1 MNPNKLGSAAP
12 GGGAEK
18 TNSAAAEQNP
28 VKNFEVGKNS
38 EKPKTGAEIFELK
51 MHQIA
56 DRRDMIEQM
65 KMEGKLGF
73 DDYKTKKQALDL
85 VETKLTKLYNIYEN
99 REVNEAE
106 REKELEI
113 QNRHLEENKDSLR
126 KLSQD
131 KELPRGE
138 KMKLMES
145 FSERLVESSDKIEEI
160 KKAREMDERVYQLFG
175 GKSGEAA
182 AKTET
187 EEKTEG
193 QTEGQTE
200 EKTEKETEGKTEE
213 KTEKEAEEKTED
225 KSEENTEE
233 KIENKTESQTEEKAK
248 GKSEEST
255 EKSEAPEK
263 DEESKASEKKPT
275 STFSWTGGVGGPMF
289 FSGGSVP
296 TIKVNETVEGG
307 AVGNGTTEN
316 SKSENGTAGNTT
328 TENGTAGSKSGEG
341 STSGSAES
349 AGAKTE
355 ALNVTQKEVLKQAED
370 KFFQENLK
378 TLGGARAANG
388 YKEMDNRNFLMPLK
402 KPEAND
408 PDLASFDERNKLHN
422 ESIEKMKAFE
432 AKFDLDQIKLDVGR
446 AVGTGNLAKEFAFG
460 LYRID
465 ASRNEL
471 QKIIDSKR
479 SSEEEKRKAAKEL
492 EMLDQVKEGFLENI
506 GSHVGEKYSNEEI
519 ASVPESE
526 RKNAN
531 RYLFLQKVNGMM
543 KMPYNIALAHA
554 RMALSKAGKIFKK

>member
-18 TNSAAAEQNP
+18 VNSAAAEQNP
-28 VKNFEVGKNS
+28 VKNFEVEKNS

-65 KMEGKLGF
+65 KMDGKLGF
-73 DDYKTKKQALDL
+73 DDYKTKKHALDL

-113 QNRHLEENKDSLR
+113 QNRHFEESKDSLR

-145 FSERLVESSDKIEEI
+145 FSQRLVDSTDKIEEI

-175 GKSGEAA
+175 GKSGEAT
-182 AKTET
+182 KTET

-193 QTEGQTE
+193 
-200 EKTEKETEGKTEE
+200 KTEKEIEG
-213 KTEKEAEEKTED
+213 KTED

-233 KIENKTESQTEEKAK
+233 KIENKTESQTEEKT
-248 GKSEEST
+248 EEST
-255 EKSEAPEK
+255 DK
-263 DEESKASEKKPT
+263 SKASEKKPA

-289 FSGGSVP
+289 FSGASAP
-296 TIKVNETVEGG
+296 TVKVNKTAEGG
-307 AVGNGTTEN
+307 TAGNGAPENSTTENATAGNGTTEN
-316 SKSENGTAGNTT
+316 STAG
-328 TENGTAGSKSGEG
+328 GKSGEG
-341 STSGSAES
+341 SASGSAES

-378 TLGGARAANG
+378 TLGGAMAANG

-402 KPEAND
+402 KPEAGD
-408 PDLASFDERNKLHN
+408 PDLASFNERNKLHN

-446 AVGTGNLAKEFAFG
+446 AVYNGNMGKEFAFG

-471 QKIIDSKR
+471 QKIIDDKR
-479 SSEEEKRKAAKEL
+479 SSEEEKQKAMDEL

-531 RYLFLQKVNGMM
+531 RYLFLQKVNGIM
-543 KMPYNIALAHA
+543 KMPHNILLAHA
-554 RMALSKAGKIFKK
+554 RMALTKAGKIFKK

>member
-12 GGGAEK
+12 VGGAEK
-18 TNSAAAEQNP
+18 TSNFTAEQNP
-28 VKNFEVGKNS
+28 VKNFEAEKNS
-38 EKPKTGAEIFELK
+38 EKPKTGAEIFEMK

-145 FSERLVESSDKIEEI
+145 FSQRLVESSDKIEEI

-175 GKSGEAA
+175 GKPSEEKP
-182 AKTET
+182 KTETKEKTEGQAEKKTEKET
-187 EEKTEG
+187 EEKTED
-193 QTEGQTE
+193 TVEG
-200 EKTEKETEGKTEE
+200 
-213 KTEKEAEEKTED
+213 KTED

-233 KIENKTESQTEEKAK
+233 KIENKTESQTEEKTE
-248 GKSEEST
+248 GKT
-255 EKSEAPEK
+255 DKSEAP
-263 DEESKASEKKPT
+263 EKKPT

-289 FSGGSVP
+289 YSGASAPMV
-296 TIKVNETVEGG
+296 KVNKTVENSTT
-307 AVGNGTTEN
+307 GNGTSEN
-316 SKSENGTAGNTT
+316 SKAENSTAGNTT
-328 TENGTAGSKSGEG
+328 TENSTAGGKSGEG
-341 STSGSAES
+341 SASGSAES

-355 ALNVTQKEVLKQAED
+355 TLNVTQKEVLKQAED

-378 TLGGARAANG
+378 TLGGAMAANG

-408 PDLASFDERNKLHN
+408 PDFASFDERNKLHN

-432 AKFDLDQIKLDVGR
+432 KKFDLDQIKLDVGR
-446 AVGTGNLAKEFAFG
+446 AVYTGNVAKEFGIG

-465 ASRNEL
+465 VSRNEL

-479 SSEEEKRKAAKEL
+479 SSEEERQKAMKEL

-531 RYLFLQKVNGMM
+531 RYLFLKKVKGEMRN
-543 KMPYNIALAHA
+543 PYNIALTHA
-554 RMALSKAGKIFKK
+554 RMALTKAGKIFKK

>member
-18 TNSAAAEQNP
+18 VNSAAAEQNP
-28 VKNFEVGKNS
+28 MKNFEVEKNS

-51 MHQIA
+51 MHQIT

-65 KMEGKLGF
+65 KADGKLGF

-85 VETKLTKLYNIYEN
+85 VENKLTKLYNIYEN

-113 QNRHLEENKDSLR
+113 QNRHLEESKDSLR

-182 AKTET
+182 AKAETEEKSEGKTEKDT
-187 EEKTEG
+187 EEKTED
-193 QTEGQTE
+193 TVEG
-200 EKTEKETEGKTEE
+200 
-213 KTEKEAEEKTED
+213 KTED

-233 KIENKTESQTEEKAK
+233 KIENKTESQTEEKTE
-248 GKSEEST
+248 GKTEETS

-263 DEESKASEKKPT
+263 NEESKASEKKPT

-289 FSGGSVP
+289 FSGGSAP
-296 TIKVNETVEGG
+296 TVKVNKSAEG
-307 AVGNGTTEN
+307 A
-316 SKSENGTAGNTT
+316 
-328 TENGTAGSKSGEG
+328 
-341 STSGSAES
+341 GSAES
-349 AGAKTE
+349 AGVKTE
-355 ALNVTQKEVLKQAED
+355 ALNMTQKEVLKQAED

-378 TLGGARAANG
+378 TLGGAMAANG

-402 KPEAND
+402 KPEAGD

-471 QKIIDSKR
+471 QKIIDDKR
-479 SSEEEKRKAAKEL
+479 SSEEEKQKAMKEL

-506 GSHVGEKYSNEEI
+506 GSHTGEKYSNEEI
-519 ASVPESE
+519 ASVPENE

-543 KMPYNIALAHA
+543 KMPHNILLAHA
-554 RMALSKAGKIFKK
+554 RMALTKAGKIFKK

>member
-12 GGGAEK
+12 VGGAEK
-18 TNSAAAEQNP
+18 VNSAAAEQNP
-28 VKNFEVGKNS
+28 VKNFEVEKNS
-38 EKPKTGAEIFELK
+38 EKPKTGAEIFEMK

-65 KMEGKLGF
+65 KLEGKLGF

-85 VETKLTKLYNIYEN
+85 VENKLTKLYNIYEN

-113 QNRHLEENKDSLR
+113 QNRHFEESKDSLR

-145 FSERLVESSDKIEEI
+145 FSQRLVESSDKIEEI

-193 QTEGQTE
+193 
-200 EKTEKETEGKTEE
+200 

-225 KSEENTEE
+225 KSEEKTEE
-233 KIENKTESQTEEKAK
+233 KIENKTESQTEE
-248 GKSEEST
+248 SS
-255 EKSEAPEK
+255 EKSEAP
-263 DEESKASEKKPT
+263 EKKPT

-289 FSGGSVP
+289 YSGGNVPSVK
-296 TIKVNETVEGG
+296 INK
-307 AVGNGTTEN
+307 
-316 SKSENGTAGNTT
+316 T
-328 TENGTAGSKSGEG
+328 TENGTGSGESTGNSEGVGSGSSERTGTSGEG
-341 STSGSAES
+341 VAPGSVESTGVKS
-349 AGAKTE
+349 E
-355 ALNVTQKEVLKQAED
+355 ALNEAQKNVLRQAED

-378 TLGGARAANG
+378 TLGGAMAANG

-402 KPEAND
+402 KPEAGS

-432 AKFDLDQIKLDVGR
+432 KKFDLDQIKLDVGR
-446 AVGTGNLAKEFAFG
+446 AVYTGNVAKEFGIG

-471 QKIIDSKR
+471 QKIIDDKR
-479 SSEEEKRKAAKEL
+479 SSEEERQKAMKEL

-531 RYLFLQKVNGMM
+531 RYLFFKKVKGEMRN
-543 KMPYNIALAHA
+543 PYNIALTHA
-554 RMALSKAGKIFKK
+554 RMALTKAGKIFKK

>member
-12 GGGAEK
+12 VGGAEK
-18 TNSAAAEQNP
+18 TSNFTAEQNP
-28 VKNFEVGKNS
+28 VKNFEAEKNS
-38 EKPKTGAEIFELK
+38 EKPKTGAEIFEMK

-145 FSERLVESSDKIEEI
+145 FSQRLVESSDKIEEI

-175 GKSGEAA
+175 GKPSEEKP
-182 AKTET
+182 KTETKEKTEGQAEKKTEKET
-187 EEKTEG
+187 EEKTED
-193 QTEGQTE
+193 TVEG
-200 EKTEKETEGKTEE
+200 
-213 KTEKEAEEKTED
+213 KTED

-233 KIENKTESQTEEKAK
+233 KIENKTESQTEEKTE
-248 GKSEEST
+248 GKT
-255 EKSEAPEK
+255 DKSEAP
-263 DEESKASEKKPT
+263 EKKPT

-289 FSGGSVP
+289 YSGASAP
-296 TIKVNETVEGG
+296 TVKVNKTVENSTT
-307 AVGNGTTEN
+307 GNGTSEN
-316 SKSENGTAGNTT
+316 SKAGNGTIENGTTG
-328 TENGTAGSKSGEG
+328 GKSSEG
-341 STSGSAES
+341 SASGSAES

-378 TLGGARAANG
+378 TLGGAMAANG

-432 AKFDLDQIKLDVGR
+432 KKFDLDQIKLDVGR
-446 AVGTGNLAKEFAFG
+446 AVYTGNVAKEFGIG

-465 ASRNEL
+465 VSRNEL

-479 SSEEEKRKAAKEL
+479 SSEEEKQKAMKEL

-531 RYLFLQKVNGMM
+531 RYLFLKKVKGEMRN
-543 KMPYNIALAHA
+543 PYNIALTHA
-554 RMALSKAGKIFKK
+554 RMALSKASKILKK

>member
-65 KMEGKLGF
+65 KLDGKLGF

-113 QNRHLEENKDSLR
+113 QNRHLEESKDSLR

-138 KMKLMES
+138 KMKLMEG

-175 GKSGEAA
+175 GKSGEVA

-187 EEKTEG
+187 EEKVER
-193 QTEGQTE
+193 QTE
-200 EKTEKETEGKTEE
+200 EKTEKEIEG
-213 KTEKEAEEKTED
+213 KTED

-233 KIENKTESQTEEKAK
+233 KIENKTESQTEEKTE
-248 GKSEEST
+248 GKTEETS
-255 EKSEAPEK
+255 EKSE
-263 DEESKASEKKPT
+263 ASEKKPA

-289 FSGGSVP
+289 FSGGSAP
-296 TIKVNETVEGG
+296 TVKVNKSVEG
-307 AVGNGTTEN
+307 A
-316 SKSENGTAGNTT
+316 
-328 TENGTAGSKSGEG
+328 
-341 STSGSAES
+341 GSAET

-378 TLGGARAANG
+378 TLGGAMAANG

-402 KPEAND
+402 KPEANS

-432 AKFDLDQIKLDVGR
+432 KKFDLDQIKLDVGR
-446 AVGTGNLAKEFAFG
+446 AVYTGNVGREFGIG

-471 QKIIDSKR
+471 QKIIDDKR
-479 SSEEEKRKAAKEL
+479 SSEEEKQKAIKEL

-531 RYLFLQKVNGMM
+531 RYLFLQKVNGIM
-543 KMPYNIALAHA
+543 KMPHNILLAHA
-554 RMALSKAGKIFKK
+554 RMALTKASKIFKK

>member
-12 GGGAEK
+12 GVGAEK

-65 KMEGKLGF
+65 KADGKLGF

-113 QNRHLEENKDSLR
+113 QNRHLEESKDSLR

-131 KELPRGE
+131 KELTRDE

-145 FSERLVESSDKIEEI
+145 FSGRLVESSDKIEEI

-175 GKSGEAA
+175 GKSGEDKP
-182 AKTET
+182 KTET
-187 EEKTEG
+187 KEKTEG

-200 EKTEKETEGKTEE
+200 EKTEKETEGKSEE
-213 KTEKEAEEKTED
+213 K
-225 KSEENTEE
+225 TEE
-233 KIENKTESQTEEKAK
+233 KIENKTESQTEEKT
-248 GKSEEST
+248 EEST
-255 EKSEAPEK
+255 DK
-263 DEESKASEKKPT
+263 SKASEKKPA

-289 FSGGSVP
+289 YSGASAP
-296 TIKVNETVEGG
+296 TVKVNKTVENSTT
-307 AVGNGTTEN
+307 GNGTSEN
-316 SKSENGTAGNTT
+316 SKAENGTI
-328 TENGTAGSKSGEG
+328 ENGTTGGKSSEG
-341 STSGSAES
+341 SASGSAES
-349 AGAKTE
+349 AGGKTE

-378 TLGGARAANG
+378 TLGGAMAANG

-408 PDLASFDERNKLHN
+408 PDFASFEERNKLHN

-432 AKFDLDQIKLDVGR
+432 KKFDLDQIKLDVGR
-446 AVGTGNLAKEFAFG
+446 AVYTGNVAKEFGIG

-465 ASRNEL
+465 VSRNEL

-479 SSEEEKRKAAKEL
+479 SSEEEKQKAMDEL
-492 EMLDQVKEGFLENI
+492 AMLDQVKEGFLENI

-519 ASVPESE
+519 ASVPENE

-531 RYLFLQKVNGMM
+531 RFLFLKKVKGEMRN
-543 KMPYNIALAHA
+543 PYNIALTHA
-554 RMALSKAGKIFKK
+554 RMALSKASKILKK

>member
-18 TNSAAAEQNP
+18 TSNFTAEQNP
-28 VKNFEVGKNS
+28 VKNFESEKNS

-65 KMEGKLGF
+65 KADGKLGF

-113 QNRHLEENKDSLR
+113 QNRHLEESKDSLR
-126 KLSQD
+126 NLSQD
-131 KELPRGE
+131 KELTRDE

-145 FSERLVESSDKIEEI
+145 FSQRLVESSDKIEEI

-175 GKSGEAA
+175 GKSGEEKP
-182 AKTET
+182 KTET
-187 EEKTEG
+187 KEKTEG
-193 QTEGQTE
+193 QVE
-200 EKTEKETEGKTEE
+200 EKTEKETEEKTEDTAEGKTEE
-213 KTEKEAEEKTED
+213 KIKNKTED
-225 KSEENTEE
+225 
-233 KIENKTESQTEEKAK
+233 
-248 GKSEEST
+248 KSEEST
-255 EKSEAPEK
+255 EKSEATEK

-289 FSGGSVP
+289 YSGMGAPSVKINKITENATGSSEPTGNNEGIGGGSSER
-296 TIKVNETVEGG
+296 T
-307 AVGNGTTEN
+307 GN
-316 SKSENGTAGNTT
+316 
-328 TENGTAGSKSGEG
+328 SGEG
-341 STSGSAES
+341 TVSGSVES
-349 AGAKTE
+349 TGTKSE
-355 ALNVTQKEVLKQAED
+355 VLNEVQKNALKQAEE

-378 TLGGARAANG
+378 TLGRAMAANG

-408 PDLASFDERNKLHN
+408 PDFASFEERNKLHN

-432 AKFDLDQIKLDVGR
+432 KKFDLDQIKLDVGR
-446 AVGTGNLAKEFAFG
+446 AVYTGNVAKEFGIG

-465 ASRNEL
+465 VSRNEL

-479 SSEEEKRKAAKEL
+479 SSEEEKQKAMDEL
-492 EMLDQVKEGFLENI
+492 AMLDQVKEGFLENI

-519 ASVPESE
+519 ASVPENE

-531 RYLFLQKVNGMM
+531 RFLFLKKVKGEMRN
-543 KMPYNIALAHA
+543 PYNIALTHA
-554 RMALSKAGKIFKK
+554 RMALSKASKILKK

>member
-18 TNSAAAEQNP
+18 TGNFTAEQNP
-28 VKNFEVGKNS
+28 VKNFEVEKNS

-65 KMEGKLGF
+65 KLDGKLGF

-113 QNRHLEENKDSLR
+113 QNRHLEESKDSLR

-138 KMKLMES
+138 KMKLMEN
-145 FSERLVESSDKIEEI
+145 FSQRLVESSDKIEEI

-175 GKSGEAA
+175 GKSGEVA

-193 QTEGQTE
+193 
-200 EKTEKETEGKTEE
+200 KTEKEIEG
-213 KTEKEAEEKTED
+213 KTED

-233 KIENKTESQTEEKAK
+233 KIENKTESQTEEKTE
-248 GKSEEST
+248 GETEGSS
-255 EKSEAPEK
+255 EKSEAP
-263 DEESKASEKKPT
+263 EKKPT

-289 FSGGSVP
+289 YSGASAPMV
-296 TIKVNETVEGG
+296 KVNKTVENSTT
-307 AVGNGTTEN
+307 GNGTSEN
-316 SKSENGTAGNTT
+316 SKAENSTAGNTT
-328 TENGTAGSKSGEG
+328 TENSTAGGKSGEG
-341 STSGSAES
+341 SASGSAES

-378 TLGGARAANG
+378 TLGGAMAANG

-402 KPEAND
+402 KPEAGS

-432 AKFDLDQIKLDVGR
+432 KKFDLDQIKLDVGR
-446 AVGTGNLAKEFAFG
+446 AVYTGNVAKEFGIG

-465 ASRNEL
+465 VSRNEL

-479 SSEEEKRKAAKEL
+479 SSEEEKQKAMKEL

-531 RYLFLQKVNGMM
+531 RYLFLKKVKGEMRN
-543 KMPYNIALAHA
+543 PYNIALTHA
-554 RMALSKAGKIFKK
+554 RMALSKASKILKK

>member
-1 MNPNKLGSAAP
+1 MNPNKLGNVAP

-18 TNSAAAEQNP
+18 TGNFTAEQNP
-28 VKNFEVGKNS
+28 VRNFEVEKNS

-51 MHQIA
+51 MNQIA

-65 KMEGKLGF
+65 KLDGKLGF

-113 QNRHLEENKDSLR
+113 QNRHLEESKDSLR
-126 KLSQD
+126 NLSQD
-131 KELPRGE
+131 KELPRDE

-145 FSERLVESSDKIEEI
+145 FSQRLVESSDKIEEI

-182 AKTET
+182 KTEGKIGGKAEDKP
-187 EEKTEG
+187 EEKTES
-193 QTEGQTE
+193 
-200 EKTEKETEGKTEE
+200 KTEE
-213 KTEKEAEEKTED
+213 KPENKT
-225 KSEENTEE
+225 
-233 KIENKTESQTEEKAK
+233 ENKTESQTEEKTE
-248 GKSEEST
+248 GKTEESG
-255 EKSEAPEK
+255 EKSDAP
-263 DEESKASEKKPT
+263 EKKPT
-275 STFSWTGGVGGPMF
+275 STFSWTGGMGGPMF
-289 FSGGSVP
+289 FSGGSAP
-296 TIKVNETVEGG
+296 TVKVNKAAEG
-307 AVGNGTTEN
+307 A
-316 SKSENGTAGNTT
+316 
-328 TENGTAGSKSGEG
+328 
-341 STSGSAES
+341 GSAES

-378 TLGGARAANG
+378 TLGGAMAANG

-402 KPEAND
+402 KPEAGD
-408 PDLASFDERNKLHN
+408 LDLASFDERNKLHN

-432 AKFDLDQIKLDVGR
+432 AKFNLDNIKTDVSR
-446 AVGTGNLAKEFAFG
+446 AIYTGNAKLEFGIG

-471 QKIIDSKR
+471 QNIIDDKR
-479 SSEEEKRKAAKEL
+479 SSEEEKQKAIKEL

-506 GSHVGEKYSNEEI
+506 GSHTGEKYSNEEY

-526 RKNAN
+526 KKNAN
-531 RYLFLQKVNGMM
+531 GYLYLQKVRQEM
-543 KMPYNIALAHA
+543 KNPINILRAKF
-554 RMALSKAGKIFKK
+554 RIMFGNKDKK

>member
-1 MNPNKLGSAAP
+1 MNPNKLGSVAP

-28 VKNFEVGKNS
+28 VKNFEVEKNS
-38 EKPKTGAEIFELK
+38 EKLKTGAEIFELK

-65 KMEGKLGF
+65 KLEGKLSF

-113 QNRHLEENKDSLR
+113 QNRHLEESKDSLR

-131 KELPRGE
+131 KELPRNE

-145 FSERLVESSDKIEEI
+145 FSQRLVESSDKIEEI

-175 GKSGEAA
+175 GKPGEEKP
-182 AKTET
+182 KTET
-187 EEKTEG
+187 KEKTEG

-200 EKTEKETEGKTEE
+200 EKTEKETEDKSEG
-213 KTEKEAEEKTED
+213 KTED

-263 DEESKASEKKPT
+263 DEVSKAPEKKPT

-289 FSGGSVP
+289 FSGGSAP
-296 TIKVNETVEGG
+296 TVKVNKSVEG
-307 AVGNGTTEN
+307 A
-316 SKSENGTAGNTT
+316 
-328 TENGTAGSKSGEG
+328 
-341 STSGSAES
+341 GSAET

-355 ALNVTQKEVLKQAED
+355 ALNVTQKEVLRQAED

-378 TLGGARAANG
+378 TLGGAMAANG

-408 PDLASFDERNKLHN
+408 PDFASFEERNKLHN
-422 ESIEKMKAFE
+422 ESIEKMKTFE
-432 AKFDLDQIKLDVGR
+432 KKFDLDQIKLDVGR

-471 QKIIDSKR
+471 QKIIDDKR
-479 SSEEEKRKAAKEL
+479 SSEEEKQKAMKEL

-519 ASVPESE
+519 ASVPENE

-531 RYLFLQKVNGMM
+531 RYLFLKKVKGEMRN
-543 KMPYNIALAHA
+543 PYNIALTHA
-554 RMALSKAGKIFKK
+554 RMALSKASKIIKK

>member
-18 TNSAAAEQNP
+18 TGNFTAEQNP
-28 VKNFEVGKNS
+28 VKNFEVEKNS

-65 KMEGKLGF
+65 KLDGKLGF

-175 GKSGEAA
+175 GKSGEVA

-193 QTEGQTE
+193 
-200 EKTEKETEGKTEE
+200 KTEKEIEG
-213 KTEKEAEEKTED
+213 KTED

-233 KIENKTESQTEEKAK
+233 KIENKTESQTEEKT
-248 GKSEEST
+248 EEST
-255 EKSEAPEK
+255 DK
-263 DEESKASEKKPT
+263 SKASEKKPA

-289 FSGGSVP
+289 YSGASAP
-296 TIKVNETVEGG
+296 TVKVNKTAEGG
-307 AVGNGTTEN
+307 TAGNGAPENSTTENATAGNGTTEN
-316 SKSENGTAGNTT
+316 STAG
-328 TENGTAGSKSGEG
+328 GKSSEG
-341 STSGSAES
+341 SASGSAES

-378 TLGGARAANG
+378 TLGGAMAANG

-408 PDLASFDERNKLHN
+408 PDLASFDERNRLHN

-432 AKFDLDQIKLDVGR
+432 KKFDLDQIKLDVGR
-446 AVGTGNLAKEFAFG
+446 AVYTGNVAKEFGIG

-465 ASRNEL
+465 VSRNEL

-479 SSEEEKRKAAKEL
+479 SSEEEKQKAMKEL

-531 RYLFLQKVNGMM
+531 RYLFLKKVKGEMRN
-543 KMPYNIALAHA
+543 PYNIALTHA
-554 RMALSKAGKIFKK
+554 RMALSKAGKILKK

>member
-1 MNPNKLGSAAP
+1 MNPNKLGSVAP

-18 TNSAAAEQNP
+18 TGNFTAEQNP
-28 VKNFEVGKNS
+28 VKNFEAEKNS
-38 EKPKTGAEIFELK
+38 EKPKTGAEIFEMK

-99 REVNEAE
+99 RETNEAE

-113 QNRHLEENKDSLR
+113 QNRHLEESKDSLR

-131 KELPRGE
+131 KELPRDE

-145 FSERLVESSDKIEEI
+145 FSQRLVDSTDKIEEI

-182 AKTET
+182 KTET

-193 QTEGQTE
+193 
-200 EKTEKETEGKTEE
+200 KTEKEIEG
-213 KTEKEAEEKTED
+213 KTED
-225 KSEENTEE
+225 KSEEKTEE
-233 KIENKTESQTEEKAK
+233 KIENKTESQ
-248 GKSEEST
+248 SEEST
-255 EKSEAPEK
+255 EKSEATEK

-289 FSGGSVP
+289 FSGGSAPSVK
-296 TIKVNETVEGG
+296 INK
-307 AVGNGTTEN
+307 TTEN
-316 SKSENGTAGNTT
+316 NTGSSESTGNN
-328 TENGTAGSKSGEG
+328 EGIGGGSSERTGASGEG
-341 STSGSAES
+341 MASSSVEST
-349 AGAKTE
+349 GAKTE

-378 TLGGARAANG
+378 TLGGAMAANG

-402 KPEAND
+402 KPEAGS

-432 AKFDLDQIKLDVGR
+432 KKFDLDQIKLDVGR
-446 AVGTGNLAKEFAFG
+446 AVYTGNVAKEFGIG

-471 QKIIDSKR
+471 QKIIDDKR
-479 SSEEEKRKAAKEL
+479 SSEEEKQKAMQEL

-506 GSHVGEKYSNEEI
+506 GSHTGEKYSNEEI
-519 ASVPESE
+519 ASVPENE

-543 KMPYNIALAHA
+543 KMPHNILLAHA
-554 RMALSKAGKIFKK
+554 RMALTKAGKILKK

>member
-12 GGGAEK
+12 VGGAEK
-18 TNSAAAEQNP
+18 TSNFTAEQNP
-28 VKNFEVGKNS
+28 VKNFEAEKNS
-38 EKPKTGAEIFELK
+38 EKPKTGAEIFEMK

-145 FSERLVESSDKIEEI
+145 FSQRLVESSDKIEEI

-175 GKSGEAA
+175 GKPSEEKP
-182 AKTET
+182 KTETKEKTEGQAEKKTEKET
-187 EEKTEG
+187 EEKTED
-193 QTEGQTE
+193 TVEG
-200 EKTEKETEGKTEE
+200 
-213 KTEKEAEEKTED
+213 KTED

-233 KIENKTESQTEEKAK
+233 KIENKTESQTEEKT
-248 GKSEEST
+248 EEST
-255 EKSEAPEK
+255 DK
-263 DEESKASEKKPT
+263 SKASEKKPA

-289 FSGGSVP
+289 YSGASAP
-296 TIKVNETVEGG
+296 TVKVNKTAEGG
-307 AVGNGTTEN
+307 TAGNGAPENSTTENATAGNGTTEN
-316 SKSENGTAGNTT
+316 STAG
-328 TENGTAGSKSGEG
+328 GKSGEG
-341 STSGSAES
+341 SASGSAES

-355 ALNVTQKEVLKQAED
+355 ALNVTQKEVLRQAED

-378 TLGGARAANG
+378 TLGGAMAANG

-408 PDLASFDERNKLHN
+408 PDFASFDERNKLHN

-432 AKFDLDQIKLDVGR
+432 SKFNLDKIKTDVSR
-446 AVGTGNLAKEFAFG
+446 AIYTGNAKLEFGIG

-471 QKIIDSKR
+471 QNIIDDKR
-479 SSEEEKRKAAKEL
+479 SSEEEKQKAMEEL
-492 EMLDQVKEGFLENI
+492 AMLDQVKEGFLENI
-506 GSHVGEKYSNEEI
+506 GSHTGEKYSNEEY
-519 ASVPESE
+519 ASVPENE
-526 RKNAN
+526 KKNAN
-531 RYLFLQKVNGMM
+531 GYLYLQKVRQEM
-543 KMPYNIALAHA
+543 KNPINILRAKF
-554 RMALSKAGKIFKK
+554 RIMFGNKDKK

>member
-18 TNSAAAEQNP
+18 TGNFTAEQNP
-28 VKNFEVGKNS
+28 VKNFEVEKNS

-65 KMEGKLGF
+65 KLDGKLGF

-113 QNRHLEENKDSLR
+113 QNRHLEESKDSLR

-131 KELPRGE
+131 KELPRDE

-145 FSERLVESSDKIEEI
+145 FSQRLVDSTDKIEEI

-175 GKSGEAA
+175 GKSGEEKPKA
-182 AKTET
+182 ET
-187 EEKTEG
+187 EEKSEAETKEKTEG
-193 QTEGQTE
+193 QTEK
-200 EKTEKETEGKTEE
+200 KTEKETEDTAEGKT
-213 KTEKEAEEKTED
+213 
-225 KSEENTEE
+225 
-233 KIENKTESQTEEKAK
+233 ENKTENKTE

-263 DEESKASEKKPT
+263 KPT
-275 STFSWTGGVGGPMF
+275 STFSWTGGVSGPMF
-289 FSGGSVP
+289 FSGGSAP
-296 TIKVNETVEGG
+296 TVKVNKAVEGSTT
-307 AVGNGTTEN
+307 GNGTPENSTTEN
-316 SKSENGTAGNTT
+316 ATAGNGT
-328 TENGTAGSKSGEG
+328 TENGTAGGKSGEG
-341 STSGSAES
+341 SASGSAES

-355 ALNVTQKEVLKQAED
+355 ALNVTQKEVLKHAED
-370 KFFQENLK
+370 KFFFENLK
-378 TLGGARAANG
+378 TLGGAMAANG

-402 KPEAND
+402 KPEAGD
-408 PDLASFDERNKLHN
+408 IDLASFDERNKLHN

-432 AKFDLDQIKLDVGR
+432 SKFNLDKIKTDVSR
-446 AVGTGNLAKEFAFG
+446 AIYTGNAKLEFGIG

-471 QKIIDSKR
+471 QNIIDDKR
-479 SSEEEKRKAAKEL
+479 SSEEEKQKAMEEL
-492 EMLDQVKEGFLENI
+492 AMLDQVKEGFLENI
-506 GSHVGEKYSNEEI
+506 GSHTGEKYSNEEY
-519 ASVPESE
+519 ASVPENE
-526 RKNAN
+526 KKNAN
-531 RYLFLQKVNGMM
+531 GYLYLQKVRQEM
-543 KMPYNIALAHA
+543 KNPINILRAKF
-554 RMALSKAGKIFKK
+554 RIMFGNKDKK

>member
-18 TNSAAAEQNP
+18 VNSAAAEQNP
-28 VKNFEVGKNS
+28 VKNFEVEKNL

-65 KMEGKLGF
+65 KLDGKLGF

-113 QNRHLEENKDSLR
+113 QNRHLEESKDSLR

-131 KELPRGE
+131 KELPRNE

-145 FSERLVESSDKIEEI
+145 FSQRLVESSDKIEEI

-175 GKSGEAA
+175 GKSGEEKP
-182 AKTET
+182 KTETKEKTEGQAEKKTEKET
-187 EEKTEG
+187 EEKTED
-193 QTEGQTE
+193 TVEG
-200 EKTEKETEGKTEE
+200 
-213 KTEKEAEEKTED
+213 KTED

-233 KIENKTESQTEEKAK
+233 KIENKTESQTEEKTE
-248 GKSEEST
+248 GKSEESS
-255 EKSEAPEK
+255 EKSEAP
-263 DEESKASEKKPT
+263 DKKPT

-289 FSGGSVP
+289 FSGGSAP
-296 TIKVNETVEGG
+296 TVKVNKTAEG
-307 AVGNGTTEN
+307 A
-316 SKSENGTAGNTT
+316 
-328 TENGTAGSKSGEG
+328 
-341 STSGSAES
+341 GSAET

-378 TLGGARAANG
+378 TLGGAMAANG

-408 PDLASFDERNKLHN
+408 SDLASFDERNKLHN

-432 AKFDLDQIKLDVGR
+432 KKFDLDQIKLDVGR
-446 AVGTGNLAKEFAFG
+446 AVYTGNVAKEFGIG

-465 ASRNEL
+465 VSRNEL

-479 SSEEEKRKAAKEL
+479 SSEEEKQKAMKEL

-531 RYLFLQKVNGMM
+531 RYLFLKKVKGEMRN
-543 KMPYNIALAHA
+543 PYNIALTHA
-554 RMALSKAGKIFKK
+554 RMALSKASKILKK

>member
-18 TNSAAAEQNP
+18 TGNFTAEQNP
-28 VKNFEVGKNS
+28 VKNFEVEKNS

-65 KMEGKLGF
+65 KLDGKLGF

-113 QNRHLEENKDSLR
+113 QNRHLEESKDSLR

-138 KMKLMES
+138 KMKLMEN
-145 FSERLVESSDKIEEI
+145 FSQRLVESSDKIEEI

-175 GKSGEAA
+175 GKSGEVA

-193 QTEGQTE
+193 
-200 EKTEKETEGKTEE
+200 KAEKEIEG
-213 KTEKEAEEKTED
+213 KTED

-233 KIENKTESQTEEKAK
+233 KIENKTESQTEEKT
-248 GKSEEST
+248 EEST
-255 EKSEAPEK
+255 DK
-263 DEESKASEKKPT
+263 SKASEKKPA

-289 FSGGSVP
+289 FSGGSAP
-296 TIKVNETVEGG
+296 TVKVNKSVEG
-307 AVGNGTTEN
+307 A
-316 SKSENGTAGNTT
+316 
-328 TENGTAGSKSGEG
+328 
-341 STSGSAES
+341 GSAET
-349 AGAKTE
+349 AGAKAE

-378 TLGGARAANG
+378 TLGGAMAANG

-402 KPEAND
+402 KPEAGS
-408 PDLASFDERNKLHN
+408 PDLAYFDERNKLHN

-432 AKFDLDQIKLDVGR
+432 KKFDLDQIKLDVGR
-446 AVGTGNLAKEFAFG
+446 AVYTGNVAKEFGIG

-465 ASRNEL
+465 VSRNEL

-479 SSEEEKRKAAKEL
+479 SSEEEKQKAMKEL

-531 RYLFLQKVNGMM
+531 RYLFLKKVKGEMRN
-543 KMPYNIALAHA
+543 PYNIALTHA
-554 RMALSKAGKIFKK
+554 RMALSKASKILKK

>member
-18 TNSAAAEQNP
+18 VNSVAAEQNP
-28 VKNFEVGKNS
+28 VKNFEVEKNS

-113 QNRHLEENKDSLR
+113 QNRHLEESKDSLR

-131 KELPRGE
+131 KELTRDE

-175 GKSGEAA
+175 GKLGEEKPKAETEEKSEG
-182 AKTET
+182 KTEKDT
-187 EEKTEG
+187 EEKTEEKSEG
-193 QTEGQTE
+193 NTENKDE
-200 EKTEKETEGKTEE
+200 EKTENKT
-213 KTEKEAEEKTED
+213 
-225 KSEENTEE
+225 
-233 KIENKTESQTEEKAK
+233 ENKTESQTEEKTE
-248 GKSEEST
+248 GKTEETSE
-255 EKSEAPEK
+255 K
-263 DEESKASEKKPT
+263 SKASEKKPA

-289 FSGGSVP
+289 YSGASAP
-296 TIKVNETVEGG
+296 TVKVNKTVENSTT
-307 AVGNGTTEN
+307 GNGTSEN
-316 SKSENGTAGNTT
+316 SKAGNGTIENGTTG
-328 TENGTAGSKSGEG
+328 GKSSEG
-341 STSGSAES
+341 SASGSAES

-378 TLGGARAANG
+378 TLGGAMAANG

-432 AKFDLDQIKLDVGR
+432 KKFDLDQIKLDVGR
-446 AVGTGNLAKEFAFG
+446 AVYTGNVAKEFGIG

-471 QKIIDSKR
+471 QKIIDDKR
-479 SSEEEKRKAAKEL
+479 SSEEEKQKAMKEL

-543 KMPYNIALAHA
+543 KMPHNILLAHA
-554 RMALSKAGKIFKK
+554 RMALTKAGKIFKK

>member
-18 TNSAAAEQNP
+18 TGNFTAEQNP
-28 VKNFEVGKNS
+28 VKNFEVEKNS
-38 EKPKTGAEIFELK
+38 EKPKT
-51 MHQIA
+51 QIA

-145 FSERLVESSDKIEEI
+145 FSQRLVESSDKIEEI

-175 GKSGEAA
+175 GKSSEEKP
-182 AKTET
+182 KTETKEKTEGQAEKKTEKET
-187 EEKTEG
+187 EEKTED
-193 QTEGQTE
+193 TVEG
-200 EKTEKETEGKTEE
+200 
-213 KTEKEAEEKTED
+213 KTED

-233 KIENKTESQTEEKAK
+233 KIENKTESQTEEKTE
-248 GKSEEST
+248 GKSEESS
-255 EKSEAPEK
+255 EKSEAP
-263 DEESKASEKKPT
+263 DKKPT

-289 FSGGSVP
+289 YSGASAPMV
-296 TIKVNETVEGG
+296 KVNKTVENSTT
-307 AVGNGTTEN
+307 GNGTSEN
-316 SKSENGTAGNTT
+316 SKAENSTAGNTT
-328 TENGTAGSKSGEG
+328 TENSTAGGKSGEG
-341 STSGSAES
+341 SASGSAES

-378 TLGGARAANG
+378 TLGGAMAANG

-402 KPEAND
+402 KPEAGS

-432 AKFDLDQIKLDVGR
+432 KKFDLDKIKLDVGR
-446 AVGTGNLAKEFAFG
+446 AVYTGNVAKEFGIG

-471 QKIIDSKR
+471 QKIIDDKR
-479 SSEEEKRKAAKEL
+479 SSEEEKQKAMKEL

-519 ASVPESE
+519 ASVPENE

-531 RYLFLQKVNGMM
+531 RYLFLKKVKGEMRN
-543 KMPYNIALAHA
+543 PYNIALTHA
-554 RMALSKAGKIFKK
+554 RMALSKASKILKK

>member
-18 TNSAAAEQNP
+18 TGNFTAEQNP
-28 VKNFEVGKNS
+28 VKNFEVEKNS
-38 EKPKTGAEIFELK
+38 EKPKTGAEIFEMK

-65 KMEGKLGF
+65 KLDGKLGF

-113 QNRHLEENKDSLR
+113 QNRHFEESKDSLR

-145 FSERLVESSDKIEEI
+145 FSQRLVDSTDKIEEI

-175 GKSGEAA
+175 GKSGEVA

-193 QTEGQTE
+193 KTEGQTE
-200 EKTEKETEGKTEE
+200 EKTEKETEGKSEE
-213 KTEKEAEEKTED
+213 K
-225 KSEENTEE
+225 TEE
-233 KIENKTESQTEEKAK
+233 KIENKTESQTEEKT
-248 GKSEEST
+248 EEST
-255 EKSEAPEK
+255 DK
-263 DEESKASEKKPT
+263 SKASEKKPA

-289 FSGGSVP
+289 YSGASAP
-296 TIKVNETVEGG
+296 TVKVNKTVENSTT
-307 AVGNGTTEN
+307 GNGTSEN
-316 SKSENGTAGNTT
+316 SKAGNGTIENGTTG
-328 TENGTAGSKSGEG
+328 GKSSEG
-341 STSGSAES
+341 SASGSAES

-378 TLGGARAANG
+378 TLGGAMAANG

-432 AKFDLDQIKLDVGR
+432 KKFDLDQIKLDVGR
-446 AVGTGNLAKEFAFG
+446 AVYTGNVAKEFGIG

-465 ASRNEL
+465 VSRNEL

-479 SSEEEKRKAAKEL
+479 SSEEEKQKAMKEL

-531 RYLFLQKVNGMM
+531 RYLFLKKVKGEMRN
-543 KMPYNIALAHA
+543 PYNIALTHA
-554 RMALSKAGKIFKK
+554 RMALSKASKILKK

>member
-1 MNPNKLGSAAP
+1 MNPNKLGNAAP
-12 GGGAEK
+12 VGGAEK
-18 TNSAAAEQNP
+18 ISNATAEQNP
-28 VKNFEVGKNS
+28 VKNFEAGKNS
-38 EKPKTGAEIFELK
+38 ENPKTGAEIFEMK

-56 DRRDMIEQM
+56 DRRDMIERM

-85 VETKLTKLYNIYEN
+85 VETKLTKLYDIYEN

-113 QNRHLEENKDSLR
+113 QNRHLEESKDSLR
-126 KLSQD
+126 NLSQD
-131 KELPRGE
+131 KELPRDE

-145 FSERLVESSDKIEEI
+145 FSQRLVDSSDKIEEI

-175 GKSGEAA
+175 GKSGEVA
-182 AKTET
+182 AKAE
-187 EEKTEG
+187 
-193 QTEGQTE
+193 TE
-200 EKTEKETEGKTEE
+200 EKTEKETE
-213 KTEKEAEEKTED
+213 EKTED
-225 KSEENTEE
+225 KSEEKTEE
-233 KIENKTESQTEEKAK
+233 KIENKTESQTEEKTE
-248 GKSEEST
+248 GESEEST
-255 EKSEAPEK
+255 EKTEAPVK
-263 DEESKASEKKPT
+263 DEESKTTEKKPT

-289 FSGGSVP
+289 FSGGSTPSVK
-296 TIKVNETVEGG
+296 INK
-307 AVGNGTTEN
+307 
-316 SKSENGTAGNTT
+316 T
-328 TENGTAGSKSGEG
+328 TENGMAGSESTSNSERTGNSGEG
-341 STSGSAES
+341 TTPGSVEST
-349 AGAKTE
+349 GAKSE
-355 ALNVTQKEVLKQAED
+355 ALNEAQKNVLKQAEE
-370 KFFQENLK
+370 KFFFENLK
-378 TLGGARAANG
+378 TLGGAMAANG

-402 KPEAND
+402 KPEAGD

-471 QKIIDSKR
+471 QKIIDDKR
-479 SSEEEKRKAAKEL
+479 SSEEEKQKAMKEL

-506 GSHVGEKYSNEEI
+506 GSHTGEKYSNEEI

-531 RYLFLQKVNGMM
+531 RYLFLKKVKGEMRN
-543 KMPYNIALAHA
+543 PYNIALTHA
-554 RMALSKAGKIFKK
+554 RMALSKASKILKK

>member
-18 TNSAAAEQNP
+18 VNSAAAEQNP
-28 VKNFEVGKNS
+28 VKNFEVEKNL

-65 KMEGKLGF
+65 KADGKLGF

-113 QNRHLEENKDSLR
+113 QNRHLEESKDSLR

-131 KELPRGE
+131 KELPRNE
-138 KMKLMES
+138 KMKLMEN
-145 FSERLVESSDKIEEI
+145 FSQRLVESSDKIEEI

-175 GKSGEAA
+175 GKSGEVA

-193 QTEGQTE
+193 
-200 EKTEKETEGKTEE
+200 KTEKEIEG
-213 KTEKEAEEKTED
+213 KTED

-233 KIENKTESQTEEKAK
+233 KIENKTESQTEEKT
-248 GKSEEST
+248 EEST
-255 EKSEAPEK
+255 DK
-263 DEESKASEKKPT
+263 SKASEKKPA

-289 FSGGSVP
+289 FSGASAP
-296 TIKVNETVEGG
+296 TVKVNKTAEGG
-307 AVGNGTTEN
+307 TTGNGAPENSTTENATAGNGTTEN
-316 SKSENGTAGNTT
+316 STAG
-328 TENGTAGSKSGEG
+328 GKSGEG
-341 STSGSAES
+341 SASGSAES

-378 TLGGARAANG
+378 TLGGAMAANG

-432 AKFDLDQIKLDVGR
+432 KKFDLDQIKLDVGR
-446 AVGTGNLAKEFAFG
+446 AVYTGNVAKEFGIG

-465 ASRNEL
+465 VSRNEL

-479 SSEEEKRKAAKEL
+479 SSEEEKQKAMKEL

-531 RYLFLQKVNGMM
+531 RYLFLKKVKGEMRN
-543 KMPYNIALAHA
+543 PYNIALTHA
-554 RMALSKAGKIFKK
+554 RMALSKASKILKK

>member
-18 TNSAAAEQNP
+18 VNSAAAEQNP
-28 VKNFEVGKNS
+28 VKNFEVEKNL

-65 KMEGKLGF
+65 KLEGKLGF

-85 VETKLTKLYNIYEN
+85 VENKLTKLYNIYEN

-138 KMKLMES
+138 KMKLMEN
-145 FSERLVESSDKIEEI
+145 FSQRLVESSDKIEEI

-175 GKSGEAA
+175 GKSGEDKP
-182 AKTET
+182 KTET
-187 EEKTEG
+187 KEKTEG

-200 EKTEKETEGKTEE
+200 EKTEKETEGKSEE
-213 KTEKEAEEKTED
+213 K
-225 KSEENTEE
+225 TEE
-233 KIENKTESQTEEKAK
+233 KIENKTESQTEEKT
-248 GKSEEST
+248 EEST
-255 EKSEAPEK
+255 DK
-263 DEESKASEKKPT
+263 SKASEKKPA

-289 FSGGSVP
+289 YSGASAP
-296 TIKVNETVEGG
+296 TVKVNKTVENSTT
-307 AVGNGTTEN
+307 GNGTSEN
-316 SKSENGTAGNTT
+316 SKAGNGTIENGTTG
-328 TENGTAGSKSGEG
+328 GKSSEG
-341 STSGSAES
+341 SASGSAES

-378 TLGGARAANG
+378 TLGGAMAANG

-432 AKFDLDQIKLDVGR
+432 KKFDLDQIKLDVGR
-446 AVGTGNLAKEFAFG
+446 AVYTGNVAKEFGIG

-465 ASRNEL
+465 VSRNEL

-479 SSEEEKRKAAKEL
+479 SSEEEKQKAMKEL

-531 RYLFLQKVNGMM
+531 RYLFLKKVKGEMRN
-543 KMPYNIALAHA
+543 PYNIALTHA
-554 RMALSKAGKIFKK
+554 RMALSKASKILKK

>member
-18 TNSAAAEQNP
+18 TGNFTAEQNP
-28 VKNFEVGKNS
+28 VKNFEVEKNS
-38 EKPKTGAEIFELK
+38 EKPKTGAEIYELK

-65 KMEGKLGF
+65 KLDGKLGF

-113 QNRHLEENKDSLR
+113 QNRHLEESKDSLR

-138 KMKLMES
+138 KMKLMEN
-145 FSERLVESSDKIEEI
+145 FSQRLVESSDKIEEI

-175 GKSGEAA
+175 GKSSEEKP
-182 AKTET
+182 KTETKEKTEGQAEKKTEKET
-187 EEKTEG
+187 EEKTED
-193 QTEGQTE
+193 TVEG
-200 EKTEKETEGKTEE
+200 
-213 KTEKEAEEKTED
+213 KTED

-233 KIENKTESQTEEKAK
+233 KIENKTESQTEEKTE
-248 GKSEEST
+248 GKSEESS
-255 EKSEAPEK
+255 EKSEAP
-263 DEESKASEKKPT
+263 DKKPT

-289 FSGGSVP
+289 YSGASAPMV
-296 TIKVNETVEGG
+296 KVNKTVENSTT
-307 AVGNGTTEN
+307 GNGTSEN
-316 SKSENGTAGNTT
+316 SKAENSTAGNTT
-328 TENGTAGSKSGEG
+328 TENSTAGGKSGEG
-341 STSGSAES
+341 SASGSAES

-378 TLGGARAANG
+378 TLGGAMAANG

-402 KPEAND
+402 KPEAGG

-432 AKFDLDQIKLDVGR
+432 KKFDLDKIKLDVGR
-446 AVGTGNLAKEFAFG
+446 AVYTGNVAKEFGIG

-471 QKIIDSKR
+471 QKIIDDKR
-479 SSEEEKRKAAKEL
+479 SSEEEKQKAMKEL

-519 ASVPESE
+519 ASVPENE

-531 RYLFLQKVNGMM
+531 RYLFLKKVKGEMRN
-543 KMPYNIALAHA
+543 PYNIALTHA
-554 RMALSKAGKIFKK
+554 RMALSKASKIIKK

>member
-12 GGGAEK
+12 GVGAEK
-18 TNSAAAEQNP
+18 TNSAAADQNP

-65 KMEGKLGF
+65 KLDGKLGF

-85 VETKLTKLYNIYEN
+85 VETKLMKLYNIYEN

-113 QNRHLEENKDSLR
+113 QNRHLEESKDSLR

-131 KELPRGE
+131 KELTRDE

-145 FSERLVESSDKIEEI
+145 FSGRLVESSDKIEEI

-175 GKSGEAA
+175 GKSGEDKP
-182 AKTET
+182 KTET
-187 EEKTEG
+187 KEKTEG

-200 EKTEKETEGKTEE
+200 EKTEKETEGKSEE
-213 KTEKEAEEKTED
+213 K
-225 KSEENTEE
+225 TEE
-233 KIENKTESQTEEKAK
+233 KIENKTESQTEEKT
-248 GKSEEST
+248 EEST
-255 EKSEAPEK
+255 DK
-263 DEESKASEKKPT
+263 SKASEKKPA

-289 FSGGSVP
+289 YSGASAP
-296 TIKVNETVEGG
+296 TVKVNKTVENSTT
-307 AVGNGTTEN
+307 GNGTSEN
-316 SKSENGTAGNTT
+316 SKAGNGTIENGTTG
-328 TENGTAGSKSGEG
+328 GKSSEG
-341 STSGSAES
+341 SASGSAES

-378 TLGGARAANG
+378 TLGGAMAANG

-402 KPEAND
+402 KPEAGD

-471 QKIIDSKR
+471 QKIIDDKR
-479 SSEEEKRKAAKEL
+479 SSEEEKQKAMKEL

-543 KMPYNIALAHA
+543 KMPHNILLAHA
-554 RMALSKAGKIFKK
+554 RMALTKAGKIFKK

>member
-1 MNPNKLGSAAP
+1 MNPNKLGSVAP

-18 TNSAAAEQNP
+18 TGNFTAEQNP
-28 VKNFEVGKNS
+28 VKNFEAEKNS

-65 KMEGKLGF
+65 KLEGKLGF

-113 QNRHLEENKDSLR
+113 QNRHLEESKDSLR

-145 FSERLVESSDKIEEI
+145 FSERLVKSSDKIEEI

-175 GKSGEAA
+175 GKSGEAT
-182 AKTET
+182 KTES
-187 EEKTEG
+187 KTEG
-193 QTEGQTE
+193 KTEG
-200 EKTEKETEGKTEE
+200 KTEDKTEE
-213 KTEKEAEEKTED
+213 KTENKTGNKTESQAEEKTE
-225 KSEENTEE
+225 
-233 KIENKTESQTEEKAK
+233 

-263 DEESKASEKKPT
+263 KPI

-289 FSGGSVP
+289 YSGMGAPSVK
-296 TIKVNETVEGG
+296 INK
-307 AVGNGTTEN
+307 TTEN
-316 SKSENGTAGNTT
+316 NTA
-328 TENGTAGSKSGEG
+328 SS
-341 STSGSAES
+341 ES
-349 AGAKTE
+349 AGNNETTGSGNSERTGNSGGGTASGSVESTGAKSETLNE
-355 ALNVTQKEVLKQAED
+355 AQKNVLKQAEE

-378 TLGGARAANG
+378 TLGGAMAANG

-402 KPEAND
+402 KPEAGD
-408 PDLASFDERNKLHN
+408 LDLASFDERNKLHN

-432 AKFDLDQIKLDVGR
+432 SKFNLDKIKTDVSR
-446 AVGTGNLAKEFAFG
+446 AIYTGNAKLEFGIG

-471 QKIIDSKR
+471 QNIIDDKR
-479 SSEEEKRKAAKEL
+479 SSEEEKQKAMEEL
-492 EMLDQVKEGFLENI
+492 AMLDQVKEGFLENI
-506 GSHVGEKYSNEEI
+506 GSHTGEKYSNEEY
-519 ASVPESE
+519 ASVPENE
-526 RKNAN
+526 KKNAN
-531 RYLFLQKVNGMM
+531 GYLYLQKVRQEM
-543 KMPYNIALAHA
+543 KNPINILRAKF
-554 RMALSKAGKIFKK
+554 RIMFGNKDKK

>member
-18 TNSAAAEQNP
+18 VNSAAAEQNP
-28 VKNFEVGKNS
+28 VKNFEVEKNS
-38 EKPKTGAEIFELK
+38 EKPKTGAEIFEMK

-65 KMEGKLGF
+65 KLEGKLDF

-113 QNRHLEENKDSLR
+113 QNRHLEESKDSLR
-126 KLSQD
+126 NLSQD
-131 KELPRGE
+131 KELTRDE

-175 GKSGEAA
+175 GKSGEDKP
-182 AKTET
+182 KTET
-187 EEKTEG
+187 KEKTES

-200 EKTEKETEGKTEE
+200 EKTEKETEGKSEE
-213 KTEKEAEEKTED
+213 K
-225 KSEENTEE
+225 TEE
-233 KIENKTESQTEEKAK
+233 KIENKTESQTEEKT
-248 GKSEEST
+248 EEST
-255 EKSEAPEK
+255 DK
-263 DEESKASEKKPT
+263 SKASEKKPA

-289 FSGGSVP
+289 YSGASAP
-296 TIKVNETVEGG
+296 TVKVNKTVENSTT
-307 AVGNGTTEN
+307 GNGTSEN
-316 SKSENGTAGNTT
+316 SKAGNGTIENGTTG
-328 TENGTAGSKSGEG
+328 GKSSEG
-341 STSGSAES
+341 SASGSAES

-378 TLGGARAANG
+378 TLGGAMAAND

-432 AKFDLDQIKLDVGR
+432 KKFDLDQIKLDVGR
-446 AVGTGNLAKEFAFG
+446 AVYTGNVAKEFGIG

-465 ASRNEL
+465 VSRNEL

-479 SSEEEKRKAAKEL
+479 SSEEEKQKAMKEL

-531 RYLFLQKVNGMM
+531 RYLFLKKVKGEMRN
-543 KMPYNIALAHA
+543 PYNIALTHA
-554 RMALSKAGKIFKK
+554 RMALSKASKILKK

>member
-18 TNSAAAEQNP
+18 VNSAAAEQNP

-65 KMEGKLGF
+65 KLDGKLGF

-85 VETKLTKLYNIYEN
+85 VETKLMKLYNIYEN
-99 REVNEAE
+99 REANEAE

-113 QNRHLEENKDSLR
+113 QNRHLEESKDSLR

-131 KELPRGE
+131 KELPRNE

-145 FSERLVESSDKIEEI
+145 FSQRLVESSDKIEEI

-175 GKSGEAA
+175 GKSGEDKP
-182 AKTET
+182 KTET
-187 EEKTEG
+187 KEKTEG
-193 QTEGQTE
+193 QTEG
-200 EKTEKETEGKTEE
+200 KTEKETEEETEGKTEG
-213 KTEKEAEEKTED
+213 KTET
-225 KSEENTEE
+225 
-233 KIENKTESQTEEKAK
+233 KTESQTEEKT
-248 GKSEEST
+248 EEST
-255 EKSEAPEK
+255 DK
-263 DEESKASEKKPT
+263 SKASEKKPA

-289 FSGGSVP
+289 YSGASAP
-296 TIKVNETVEGG
+296 TVKVNKTVENSTT
-307 AVGNGTTEN
+307 GNGTSEN
-316 SKSENGTAGNTT
+316 SKAGNGTIENGTTG
-328 TENGTAGSKSGEG
+328 GKSSEG
-341 STSGSAES
+341 SASGSAES

-378 TLGGARAANG
+378 TLGGAMAANG

-432 AKFDLDQIKLDVGR
+432 KKFDLDQIKLDVGR
-446 AVGTGNLAKEFAFG
+446 AVYTGNVAKEFGIG

-465 ASRNEL
+465 VSRNEL

-479 SSEEEKRKAAKEL
+479 SSEEEKQKAMKEL

-531 RYLFLQKVNGMM
+531 RYLFLKKVKGEMRN
-543 KMPYNIALAHA
+543 PYNIALTHA
-554 RMALSKAGKIFKK
+554 RMALSKASKILKK